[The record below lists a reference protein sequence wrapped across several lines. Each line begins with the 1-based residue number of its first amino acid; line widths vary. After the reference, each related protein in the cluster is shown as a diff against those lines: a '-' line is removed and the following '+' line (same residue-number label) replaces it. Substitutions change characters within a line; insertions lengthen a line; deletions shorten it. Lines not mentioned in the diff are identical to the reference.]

1 MASDLTSVRIRP
13 VKTERGMAQALIRLL
28 LASQACD
35 SPLGTVD
42 EGARI
47 AVEICMS
54 VKPGE
59 HVLIVTDSFT
69 GRIGEAL
76 KLAAEKA
83 SPGKVKIAFLEDFGK
98 RPLVSL
104 PKPLEEAIPW
114 ANVTFYAARSM
125 DGELDLRMPFI
136 KLAKRYARHGHMPS
150 VNEQL
155 MEEGMCADYEKIS
168 ELTKQIHQHV
178 ANAKRARVITAAGS
192 DLAVEFCPQWRWKLS
207 DGIFRKKGDWGN
219 LPDGELFT
227 AAWKAEGT
235 IVADELGDWFSDK
248 YGVLDKSPVTIS
260 VRNSRADLSSI
271 RCSNKELRM
280 ELAEY
285 LQTDKNSTRLG
296 EFAIGTNTSLTKL
309 IGNLL
314 QDEKFPTVHVA
325 FGDPYPD
332 ETGADWESRT
342 HIDAIMMDATLWVDN
357 SKLMEKGRF
366 LL

>member
-1 MASDLTSVRIRP
+1 
-13 VKTERGMAQALIRLL
+13 
-28 LASQACD
+28 
-35 SPLGTVD
+35 LGTAD

-47 AVEICMS
+47 AVEVCMG
-54 VKPGE
+54 VKSGE
-59 HVLIVTDSFT
+59 HVFIVTDSFT
-69 GRIGEAL
+69 RRIGEAL
-76 KLAAEKA
+76 KRAAEKA
-83 SPGKVKIAFLEDFGK
+83 SPGNVKIAFLEDFGK
-98 RPLVSL
+98 RPLTSL
-104 PKPLEEAIPW
+104 PKPLGESIPW

-125 DGELDLRMPFI
+125 GGELGLRMPFI
-136 KLAKRYARHGHMPS
+136 KLAKQYARHGHMPS

-168 ELTKQIHQHV
+168 ELTKRIHQRVATAKKAHV
-178 ANAKRARVITAAGS
+178 TTAAGS
-192 DLAVEFCPQWRWKLS
+192 DLAVEFSPQWRWKVS

-235 IVADELGDWFSDK
+235 VVADELGDWFSDK
-248 YGVLDKSPVTIS
+248 YGVLEKSPVTIN

-271 RCSNKELRM
+271 RSSNNELQS
-280 ELAEY
+280 ELVKY

-314 QDEKFPTVHVA
+314 QDEKFPTIHVA
-325 FGDPYPD
+325 FGDPYTD

-342 HIDAIMMDATLWVDN
+342 HIDAIMKDATLWVDD